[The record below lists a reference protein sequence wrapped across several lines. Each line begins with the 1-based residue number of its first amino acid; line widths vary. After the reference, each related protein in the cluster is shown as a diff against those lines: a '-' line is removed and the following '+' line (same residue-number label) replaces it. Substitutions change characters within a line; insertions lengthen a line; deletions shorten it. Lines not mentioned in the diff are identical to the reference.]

1 MTLTKVTII
10 FTSICRT
17 PMLRFMYSIGGNMS
31 KPYVVEVKALI
42 LIDAD
47 TPDSAADI
55 VNLQLEDISFD
66 FDILSVNPW

>member
-1 MTLTKVTII
+1 
-10 FTSICRT
+10 
-17 PMLRFMYSIGGNMS
+17 MS